1 MCWTKMLKSSLS
13 ELLASSS
20 PLWPNLNTAVPV
32 ISVQFHLVDFGSDS
46 NSQWVSYVV
55 QPVEF
60 SDLVNMTLSVL
71 SMVKK
76 MLKHKSCLPSLF
88 GEHSAALSWDLTLQ
102 LCFSISYLSTLFP
115 FPQDLILYRRWGGL
129 YASGTLNQKHDHQ
142 GGASSGWSEGKTVPQ
157 LLMIGKCL
165 QRIWPNSHSQGR

>member
-71 SMVKK
+71 SMAKK
-76 MLKHKSCLPSLF
+76 MLNTNPVYPPFLGSILLLWAGTCLSSFVFQSVIYPHFSLSHK
-88 GEHSAALSWDLTLQ
+88 T
-102 LCFSISYLSTLFP
+102 SYYIGGGVVY
-115 FPQDLILYRRWGGL
+115 ILVGHWIRSMITRVGQVLGGVKGRL
-129 YASGTLNQKHDHQ
+129 
-142 GGASSGWSEGKTVPQ
+142 
-157 LLMIGKCL
+157 
-165 QRIWPNSHSQGR
+165 SHSCSW